1 MADSE
6 TPLNGNGQ
14 DSDGSST
21 PPNPGTRPIEI
32 TVPLKRGRGRPPGSG
47 KSQGQGPSVSP
58 PKTYPAPRGVA
69 NSAPDLEKIAEAKFI
84 GTGFVA
90 LVELAESFVHGNCA
104 RRIEKRVPAKLDEFR
119 ELAERIGL
127 QPKEKQI
134 LEESVGRI
142 AQKYD
147 WMTAHGPEFVLV
159 CVMGQYALRQ
169 GTLLRFVNAVTK
181 PEPMENG
188 SKNTAHGEPPAV
200 TGQVTK
206 EL

>member
-1 MADSE
+1 MADTE

-14 DSDGSST
+14 DTDGGST
-21 PPNPGTRPIEI
+21 PPNPGTRPVEI
-32 TVPLKRGRGRPPGSG
+32 NVPVKRGRGRPPGSG
-47 KSQGQGPSVSP
+47 KSQGPSVSA
-58 PKTYPAPRGVA
+58 PKTYAAPRGVV
-69 NSAPDLEKIAEAKFI
+69 NSAPDPEKIAEAKFI

-104 RRIEKRVPAKLDEFR
+104 RRIEKKVPAKLDEFR
-119 ELAERIGL
+119 ELAEKIGL

-147 WMTAHGPEFVLV
+147 WLTAHGPEFVLI

-200 TGQVTK
+200 SGKVVA